1 MEHSMDAGRNSGFPE
16 ARQALKY
23 CSVDARMADDS
34 RMESASNIAWL
45 QPQSSC
51 LVVANNIAGRTI
63 FFMIFFEKP
72 VCGCVGAH
80 NLKY

>member
-1 MEHSMDAGRNSGFPE
+1 
-16 ARQALKY
+16 
-23 CSVDARMADDS
+23 MADDS
-34 RMESASNIAWL
+34 RMESASNIAQL

-63 FFMIFFEKP
+63 FFMTFFEKP